1 MKCQGGQKEQTEIV
15 PPGAQDPAKKENLKK
30 KKKKLIVILGIVS
43 RRQMTRNRST
53 SLKAVNISKV
63 LDTH

>member
-30 KKKKLIVILGIVS
+30 KKKKNL
-43 RRQMTRNRST
+43 NEEC
-53 SLKAVNISKV
+53 LKCIAKCISI
-63 LDTH
+63 